1 MEVRCPNPVC
11 GRTSTL
17 GNDLLGR
24 VFRCT
29 RCRTKLPP
37 RSPARSSRGR
47 ACLGGK
53 VTYASHVTMHA
64 GVSAD
69 ALSGV
74 SSPPSAARAPIAVVP
89 TRLGRFQIL
98 EVLGSGTFATVY
110 RAFDP
115 DLERDVAL
123 KVPHE
128 AHLRE
133 RRVLDRFLGEA
144 RALARLRHPQI
155 VPIYE
160 VGCDG
165 VYFYFVMALI
175 EGRSLDAVI
184 KPGPLAYRRTAR
196 IVCDLADALAYAH
209 DLGIVHR
216 DVKPANILLDPRDRA
231 YLTDFGLAHR
241 RGLPGLASPARS
253 GAIIGTPA
261 YLAPEQTRTGAG
273 ASCRPPINTAWAS
286 SCTNSSAAAPLQ
298 RPAAARALPRDPL
311 RAAPP
316 AVPGPGGSKLS
327 RSALPEGAGQAPRG
341 TLRVLSGAGRR
352 VAALA
357 ERQAS
362 APSAKAEQR
371 GPRLRWSSRDP
382 HALDLQTNIP
392 DNFK

>member
-1 MEVRCPNPVC
+1 M
-11 GRTSTL
+11 
-17 GNDLLGR
+17 
-24 VFRCT
+24 
-29 RCRTKLPP
+29 
-37 RSPARSSRGR
+37 
-47 ACLGGK
+47 
-53 VTYASHVTMHA
+53 
-64 GVSAD
+64 
-69 ALSGV
+69 
-74 SSPPSAARAPIAVVP
+74 VP

-144 RALARLRHPQI
+144 LVLARLRHPQI

-196 IVCDLADALAYAH
+196 IVCDLADVLAYAH

-261 YLAPEQTRTGAG
+261 YLAPEQAQDGGRGVLPTTDQYSLGVVLYELLCG
-273 ASCRPPINTAWAS
+273 RPPFS
-286 SCTNSSAAAPLQ
+286 GPPPLV
-298 RPAAARALPRDPL
+298 LFLRDPL

-327 RSALPEGAGQAPRG
+327 RSRFA
-341 TLRVLSGAGRR
+341 
-352 VAALA
+352 
-357 ERQAS
+357 
-362 APSAKAEQR
+362 
-371 GPRLRWSSRDP
+371 
-382 HALDLQTNIP
+382 
-392 DNFK
+392 